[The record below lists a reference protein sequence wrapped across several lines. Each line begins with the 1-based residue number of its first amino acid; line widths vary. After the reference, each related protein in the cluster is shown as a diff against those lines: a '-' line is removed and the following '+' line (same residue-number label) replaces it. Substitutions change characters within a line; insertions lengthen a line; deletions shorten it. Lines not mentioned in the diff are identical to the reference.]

1 MVKPILANRL
11 SVCMKI
17 LLQCV
22 LITITFYRFE
32 QTSFS
37 VDAVST
43 NHGHFNTAI
52 SQRSRHSSS
61 TSFRAKG
68 KKENHPRNDIP
79 LSANTFNLIKN
90 SNCGRNEKDI
100 KAVAEVSKQKRRK
113 KVKNVKNNDLLLV
126 DDPFDPNYQQQ
137 LTVRELREQ
146 LGLIG
151 RTVANSVDVVTT
163 TVTAYASGGLMGY
176 VCGGCLGVRTL
187 FKSTQIN
194 GVNPSTGVVSGVQ
207 ELRMRMG
214 NMNGVAV
221 SNAKNWARFSA
232 AFSGFNALARVC
244 RNGKEDK
251 WNGIAGSFCAGAF
264 LNRSGGAQMMMT
276 NGLQYAGFSYI
287 FEELVGKTKKQ

>member
-1 MVKPILANRL
+1 MVKPTLANRL

-43 NHGHFNTAI
+43 NHGLFNTAI

-113 KVKNVKNNDLLLV
+113 KVKNNDSLLV

-287 FEELVGKTKKQ
+287 FEELVGQKKKQ